1 MHTRSSVSME
11 KIAAKKTADRA
22 VGERGIGRR
31 PRDGSNAGVRHLA
44 RYRCLNA
51 SSTQNSEAT
60 ICSTRSK
67 LADPGEAR
75 ELRRR
80 LTPAPH
86 K

>member
-1 MHTRSSVSME
+1 ME
-11 KIAAKKTADRA
+11 KIAAKKRQIARLVNAASAGGRETAA
-22 VGERGIGRR
+22 MRGF
-31 PRDGSNAGVRHLA
+31 RHLA